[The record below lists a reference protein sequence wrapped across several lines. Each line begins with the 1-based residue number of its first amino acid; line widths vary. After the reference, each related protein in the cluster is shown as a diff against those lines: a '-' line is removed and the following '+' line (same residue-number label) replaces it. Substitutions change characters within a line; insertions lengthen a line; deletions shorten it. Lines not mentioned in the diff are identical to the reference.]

1 MNSYLSGYE
10 KYRGEFKGGELG
22 SIISNCQGKTNQYGL
37 HKLESRGELFVG
49 AMKKVYEGMIV
60 GIHSKPVDLNVN
72 PTREKKLTN
81 TRTTSKDE
89 ATKLI
94 KTQEMTLERAIDLIK
109 DDEMIEITP
118 KSIRLRKTILHE
130 GYRK

>member
-1 MNSYLSGYE
+1 
-10 KYRGEFKGGELG
+10 
-22 SIISNCQGKTNQYGL
+22 
-37 HKLESRGELFVG
+37 
-49 AMKKVYEGMIV
+49 MIV